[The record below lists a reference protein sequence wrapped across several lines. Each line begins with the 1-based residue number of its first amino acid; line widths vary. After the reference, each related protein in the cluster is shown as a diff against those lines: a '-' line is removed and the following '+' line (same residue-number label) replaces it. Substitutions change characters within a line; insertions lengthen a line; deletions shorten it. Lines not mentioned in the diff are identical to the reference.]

1 MNINWNHHGTEFKE
15 KLNDAICRTVSELAE
30 YYTDN
35 GAQRIKLTVNEYLP
49 SGKLCGIS
57 TFAIDADDLLDHVK
71 KAKKRTD
78 CTVDVSD
85 TTVTITRTWENGG
98 KYVAVYVPVA
108 A

>member
-1 MNINWNHHGTEFKE
+1 MNINWNTHGPEFKE

-35 GAQRIKLTVNEYLP
+35 DAQRIKLTVNEYLP

-78 CTVDVSD
+78 CTVTVTDAS
-85 TTVTITRTWENGG
+85 VTITRTWANGG